1 MLFKQTVLTN
11 QALVMQRALDYVSKG
26 YGLWTSGS
34 IHLPKAFKLAQKFD
48 LIYDIGADRNKRQR
62 KKTLDQ
68 GNAIALWWL
77 PKEDSLD
84 IHWWLFVS
92 LNGEHPAK
100 KTEQLRNASTPTGRL
115 RIGAYELVLI
125 PTKSPNPK
133 PCTLTWRFTKSG
145 YESWRSTLRSM
156 VRNHTP
162 RHLVS
167 DRLHALF
174 AAPGFRGIRQQIGK
188 ATAFYRSEWK
198 RVRGNEEMP
207 KPPRHLGYI
216 RRLPTTGLSL
226 YSVSESAKLMAQAQ
240 AQNFQNQGVAE

>member
-1 MLFKQTVLTN
+1 MLKQTVATS
-11 QALVMQRALDYVSKG
+11 QALVMQRALDSVSQGYV
-26 YGLWTSGS
+26 LWTSGTVP
-34 IHLPKAFKLAQKFD
+34 LPKAFKLAQKFD

-62 KKTLDQ
+62 KRKLEQ

-77 PKEDSLD
+77 PKEDSVD

-100 KTEQLRNASTPTGRL
+100 KTEQLHDALTPAGRL
-115 RIGAYELVLI
+115 RIGVYELVLM

-133 PCTLTWRFTKSG
+133 PRTLTWRFTQSG
-145 YESWRSTLRSM
+145 YESWRTTLRSM

-188 ATAFYRSEWK
+188 AAAFYRAEWQ
-198 RVRGNEEMP
+198 RVRGSEEMP

-226 YSVSESAKLMAQAQ
+226 YSISESAKLRAKTQV
-240 AQNFQNQGVAE
+240 QNIHIQGVAE